1 MTDTTALDI
10 KIAYLE
16 QGLEETTLTVYKQ
29 QKEIE
34 TLQKQ
39 VSLLARKLNQAL
51 EGSGGGD
58 SLLENQKPP
67 HY

>member
-1 MTDTTALDI
+1 MADTTDLEI

-16 QGLEETTLTVYKQ
+16 QGLEETSLTVYKQ

-34 TLQKQ
+34 ILQKQ
-39 VSLLARKLNQAL
+39 VATLAKKLNQAL

-58 SLLENQKPP
+58 SLLEQQKPP